1 MNLLSKLYD
10 SLRLKS
16 RRGRSAVKFQICV
29 AAHFIRLFNAAVNPL
44 KTKRK
49 LFHLKTQ
56 FLPRSKYFLSRLKTQ
71 INLCYV
77 RQKSVFVA
85 I

>member
-1 MNLLSKLYD
+1 MDLQFEF
-10 SLRLKS
+10 SLT
-16 RRGRSAVKFQICV
+16 VTTEI
-29 AAHFIRLFNAAVNPL
+29 NPL

-56 FLPRSKYFLSRLKTQ
+56 FVPRSKHFSSPLQKQ

-77 RQKSVFVA
+77 RQKSLFAV